1 MGNRPRAPA
10 PPDPTRVAEAQT
22 ESNRATAITQA
33 QLNQVNQR
41 TPFGSLEFRQI
52 GTHADGTPRFE
63 AVTSFSPEVQG
74 IASGGLS
81 RLGELVGG
89 GNLDFSDAAIG
100 QEIEARFLPRL
111 ERDISRG
118 RESLEARLATQ
129 GINVGSR
136 AFSDAF
142 RDFGETETDA
152 RTRLAIDARAQAI
165 GELLGARN
173 QNLREIGAS
182 LGIQPSFEPT
192 PQTGVQPTDV
202 AGIQQRDFANRQLQ
216 FNTEQQRR
224 SASLGAI
231 AGLGGQIAGW
241 ALSDRRAKKDI
252 KHVGELHDGQK
263 VYSYKYKGAGG
274 ITQLGVMAQ
283 EVEKTNPDA
292 VAELDSGIKVVNYDA
307 VTEHAN
313 AAA

>member
-1 MGNRPRAPA
+1 MSNRSRAPA

-22 ESNRATAITQA
+22 ASNRATAITQA
-33 QLNQVNQR
+33 QLNQVNQQ

-52 GTHADGTPRFE
+52 GTFDDGTPRFE
-63 AVTSFSPEVQG
+63 AVTSLSPEVQG

-81 RLGELVGG
+81 RLGELAGG
-89 GNLDFSDAAIG
+89 GNLDFSDPAIG
-100 QEIEARFLPRL
+100 GEIEARFLPRL
-111 ERDISRG
+111 ERDIARG
-118 RESLEARLATQ
+118 RESLEARLANQ
-129 GINVGSR
+129 GINIGSR

-182 LGIQPSFEPT
+182 LGIQPEFQPT

-202 AGIQQRDFANRQLQ
+202 AGIQQRDFQNRQLQ

-224 SASLGAI
+224 AASLGAI
-231 AGLGGQIAGW
+231 AGLGGQVAGW
-241 ALSDRRAKKDI
+241 ALSDRRAKTDI

-274 ITQLGVMAQ
+274 LTQLGVMAQ